1 MTDSHDTT
9 SEYSDDA
16 DPMATRL
23 VRASSAPTRT
33 TAAVAQPESA
43 MVTAE
48 LPIQRAPSGAVA
60 RRPAGPVRARRQPAP
75 VALQL
80 LVWVLAFIF
89 LVVLI
94 GAIVAAVSPGALTFM
109 RHTTSIGLAP
119 LTRSAGLLVG

>member
-1 MTDSHDTT
+1 MTESHDTP
-9 SEYSDDA
+9 SEYADDA

-33 TAAVAQPESA
+33 AAAVAQPESA

-80 LVWVLAFIF
+80 AVWVLAFIF
-89 LVVLI
+89 LVILV
-94 GAIVAAVSPGALTFM
+94 GAIVAAVSPGSLTFM

-119 LTRSAGLLVG
+119 LFAGARHLIG

>member
-33 TAAVAQPESA
+33 ASAVAQPESA

-60 RRPAGPVRARRQPAP
+60 RRPAGPVMARRQPAP

-89 LVVLI
+89 LVILV
-94 GAIVAAVSPGALTFM
+94 GAIVAGVSPGSLTFM

-119 LTRSAGLLVG
+119 LAGAAHLLIG

>member
-23 VRASSAPTRT
+23 VRASSAPART

-60 RRPAGPVRARRQPAP
+60 RRPAGPVMARRQPAP
-75 VALQL
+75 VGLQL
-80 LVWVLAFIF
+80 VVWVLAFIF
-89 LVVLI
+89 LVVLV
-94 GAIVAAVSPGALTFM
+94 GAILAAVSPGALTFM
-109 RHTTSIGLAP
+109 RHTTSIGIGPIASGA
-119 LTRSAGLLVG
+119 RLLIG

>member
-23 VRASSAPTRT
+23 VRASSAPART

-60 RRPAGPVRARRQPAP
+60 RRPAGPVMARRQPAP
-75 VALQL
+75 VGVQL
-80 LVWVLAFIF
+80 VVWVLAFIF
-89 LVVLI
+89 LVILV

-109 RHTTSIGLAP
+109 RHTTSIGLGPIAS
-119 LTRSAGLLVG
+119 SARLLIG